1 MEISPIE
8 LKAHYTNL
16 LQLHVKWCGSEIEKY
31 ERLLSH
37 GSDRLIVRLI
47 SSDKTKSI
55 GIVNRHT
62 EENRAFISFA
72 GHFKKNSLN
81 IPEIYIV
88 SPSEDSYILED
99 LGDETLLDRISDG
112 KEFGSSKTGL
122 YKTVIEELPKFQI
135 RAGKN
140 IDYSFCYQFNEFGE
154 ENITFD
160 LDYFRQRFL
169 KNFYND
175 NPDETSLGFDLNY
188 IKNKILEL
196 PRDYFL
202 YRDFQSRNIMLRSD
216 TPCFIDF
223 QSGRKGALL
232 YDIASLLYDA
242 KADIPQNTREELLE
256 HFLLVLKD
264 YNIKDTESLRHHF
277 WYFALVR
284 ILQAMGAYGYLG
296 IVKGKRRFLESIPY
310 ALKNIN
316 FILQN
321 RVEGKELSY
330 LKKIFS
336 ELLTEQKTEN
346 EKA

>member
-16 LQLHVKWCGSEIEKY
+16 HHLHFKWCGSEIEKY

-37 GSDRLIVRLI
+37 GSDRLIVRLV
-47 SSDKTKSI
+47 STDKTTSI

-62 EENRAFISFA
+62 EENRAFLSFA
-72 GHFKKNSLN
+72 GHFKKNGLN

-99 LGDETLLDRISDG
+99 LGDETLLNRISDG
-112 KEFGSSKTGL
+112 KEFDSAKTGL

-135 RAGKN
+135 TAGKI

-154 ENITFD
+154 ENIIYD
-160 LDYFRQRFL
+160 LNYFRQRFL

-175 NPDETSLGFDLNY
+175 EPDEKSLETDLNL
-188 IKNKILEL
+188 IKDKILEL

-202 YRDFQSRNIMLRSD
+202 YRDFQSRNIMLRRN
-216 TPCFIDF
+216 TPWFIDF
-223 QSGRKGALL
+223 QSGRKGSLL

-242 KADIPQNTREELLE
+242 KADIPQNTREELLDYYI
-256 HFLLVLKD
+256 LVLKD
-264 YNIKDTESLRHHF
+264 FNIKDNDSLRHHF
-277 WYFALVR
+277 WYFVLVR
-284 ILQAMGAYGYLG
+284 ILQAMGAYGFLG

-316 FILQN
+316 YILAN
-321 RVEGKELSY
+321 KIEGRELTY
-330 LKKIFS
+330 LKNIFS
-336 ELLTEQKTEN
+336 ELLTEQKTQN